1 MRRVSRYN
9 LPYLCVIYIMN
20 RLNIMQ
26 NMAKDCFFAVDLG
39 ATSGR
44 TILGSFSE
52 NGVELE
58 EVNRF
63 PNHLIEVGG
72 HVYWDI
78 FALYQAVIDG
88 LKLVAGRQDVRIVS
102 IGVDTWG
109 VDFVCVGKDGHLLRQ
124 PYAYRDLHTN
134 GAPEALFSRI
144 SRSTV
149 YRLTGIQIMN
159 FNSLFQLDT
168 LRRNDDSALAA
179 ADKILFMPDAL
190 SYMLTGE
197 MVTEYTIATTAQ
209 LVNAETRRLE
219 PELLSAVGLTEAHF
233 GRFVYPGE
241 TVGTLNAEVQKIT
254 GLGAVPVIAVAGHD
268 TASAVAA
275 VPALNPNFAYLSSG
289 TWSLMGIET
298 DAPVITAETEQ
309 LNFTNEGGVAGTI
322 RLLKNICGMWLLE
335 RCRAG
340 WGEASYPELIAE
352 AEAAE
357 PFRSLINPD
366 DALFA
371 NPDDMQTAIRQYCGK
386 TSQPVPET
394 RGQVVRCI
402 FESLAL
408 RYRQVLDDLRG
419 LASRPIETLHVI
431 GGGSRNELLN
441 RFTANAI
448 GIPVVAG
455 PSEATALGNVMMQAM
470 AKGEAADV
478 PGMRKIIHRSI
489 SLNTYQPRDTEKWE
503 QAYLHFKNIIS

>member
-1 MRRVSRYN
+1 
-9 LPYLCVIYIMN
+9 
-20 RLNIMQ
+20 MQ

-58 EVNRF
+58 EINRF
-63 PNHLIEVGG
+63 PNHLVEVGG
-72 HVYWDI
+72 HFYWDI
-78 FALYQAVIDG
+78 YALYQAVIDG
-88 LKLVAGRQDVRIVS
+88 LKLVAGRQDVHVVS

-124 PYAYRDLHTN
+124 PYAYRDPHTN

-149 YRLTGIQIMN
+149 YGLTGIQIMN
-159 FNSLFQLDT
+159 FNSLFQLDA
-168 LRRNDDSALAA
+168 LRRNNDSALAA

-197 MVTEYTIATTAQ
+197 MVTEYTIASTAQ
-209 LVNAETRRLE
+209 LVNAGTRKLA
-219 PELLSAVGLTEAHF
+219 PELLGAVGLTEAHF

-241 TVGTLNAEVQKIT
+241 TVGTLTAEVQKIT

-335 RCRAG
+335 RCRRG
-340 WGEASYPELIAE
+340 WGDTSYPELIAE
-352 AEAAE
+352 AEAAG

-371 NPDDMQTAIRQYCGK
+371 NPDDMQTAIYRYCEK

-394 RGQVVRCI
+394 RGQLVRCI

-441 RFTANAI
+441 QFTANAI

-478 PGMRKIIHRSI
+478 SGMRKIIHQSI
-489 SLNTYQPRDTEKWE
+489 PLKTYQPRDTEKWE
-503 QAYLHFKNIIS
+503 QAYLHFKNIVS